1 MSPIPRRRWVP
12 AVVIPVLVIAAGLA
26 VFLGRDAAPESMV
39 AATLSPTTGA
49 GDRTGAAGAASSGT
63 ATSPA
68 TSTAPYTIKP
78 EPTLVATDS
87 PPTAAGP
94 DVVLTYAGYEPS
106 TGTVRANGFVA
117 GVIEDGAS
125 CTLTLT
131 SGNREIST
139 SSEAVADATTTSC
152 GLMETEDGVPSGT
165 WEATLSYSGTRSS
178 SIEVR
183 VP

>member
-1 MSPIPRRRWVP
+1 MSPIRRRRWFP
-12 AVVIPVLVIAAGLA
+12 AVVVPVLVIAAGLA
-26 VFLGRDAAPESMV
+26 VFLSRDAAPESTV
-39 AATLSPTTGA
+39 AATGPTTGA
-49 GDRTGAAGAASSGT
+49 GDGAAGAAGSGT
-63 ATSPA
+63 ATSPT

-78 EPTLVATDS
+78 EPTFVATDS
-87 PPTAAGP
+87 PPAAGGP

-117 GVIEDGAS
+117 GVIRDGAS

-152 GLMETEDGVPSGT
+152 GLMETEAGVPSGT
-165 WEATLSYSGTRSS
+165 WEATLSYSGTRSA
-178 SIEVR
+178 SIEVQ